1 MSGDYAEELDVDFG
15 TAILST
21 VQLFNASK
29 FVEPLLIAKAAM
41 QQDHF
46 STNGTIAIHLKT
58 ALQSAGMDLY
68 YLENQIPDQ
77 TLAAAVACGGIASA
91 FLEFVGHLWRLDASS
106 SMVIL
111 SQMYKYDLSSDQTSV
126 FEDIINFIDDPSFLL
141 AMAGIGASFIP
152 VIGPWAMGTLL
163 TASFAYGIGDLG
175 IKLKNGEI
183 SLEEFF
189 LYGTIMVALTAAG
202 GTAIASEG
210 RILTKLLAMSSKELA
225 ILFENITVLGLDT
238 ATGGVSGGHSSAFE
252 VAIGHLQSTF
262 VNDLGMEP
270 AAAQALIQNLIAQIQ
285 ANGPIGENPYSVDIP
300 DGVDA
305 GNIPTYDGEPGP
317 AYIPV
322 DGGDEITTSVINQ
335 YPDFI
340 AWMNNLE
347 AEYKAQLPAGFDVD
361 PVMFVHFCDG
371 QDHVPEN
378 YHTLLMAAF
387 RNVDPRWF
395 IYN

>member
-21 VQLFNASK
+21 VQLFNVSK
-29 FVEPLLIAKAAM
+29 FVEPLFVAKIDM

-46 STNGTIAIHLKT
+46 STNGTIAVHLKT
-58 ALQSAGMDLY
+58 ALQSAGLDLY

-106 SMVIL
+106 SMVVL
-111 SQMYKYDLSSDQTSV
+111 SEMYKYDLSSDQTSV
-126 FEDIINFIDDPSFLL
+126 FEDIIDFIEDPSFIL
-141 AMAGIGASFIP
+141 AMAALGAAVIPGVGPWVSGSILAASF
-152 VIGPWAMGTLL
+152 V
-163 TASFAYGIGDLG
+163 YGIADLG

-183 SLEEFF
+183 SMQEFL
-189 LYGTIMVALTAAG
+189 LYGAILGALTAAG

-210 RILTKLLAMSSKELA
+210 RIYMKLFAMSSKELA
-225 ILFENITVLGLDT
+225 ILYENLTVIGLDT
-238 ATGGVSGGHSSAFE
+238 AAGTAGGHSSAIE
-252 VAIGHLQSTF
+252 VATDKVRTTF
-262 VNDLGMEP
+262 IDALGIPP
-270 AAAQALIQNLIAQIQ
+270 AEADELIQNLIANMH
-285 ANGPIGENPYSVDIP
+285 ANGPIGTNPYSVDIP

-322 DGGDEITTSVINQ
+322 DGSDEITTSVINQ
-335 YPDFI
+335 YPDFV

-378 YHTLLMAAF
+378 YRTLLMAAF